1 MLSALST
8 ESAALLPGRW
18 IFLAMLLPVL
28 LPIVLPVLLWMFL
41 WMLLWVFEMKENM
54 VRCAC
59 LSNLKAGRS
68 STSKHTRCAG
78 ISGLHTP
85 LPLSLLNA
93 ALASLRNVI
102 VLAQA

>member
-8 ESAALLPGRW
+8 ESATVLPGRC
-18 IFLAMLLPVL
+18 IFLPVL

-41 WMLLWVFEMKENM
+41 WVFEVKENM
-54 VRCAC
+54 VRFAC

-78 ISGLHTP
+78 ISGLRTP